1 LANRVGFVDNEET
14 TSLGKLE
21 RNAPRQL
28 IVRGTCHVL
37 SVEGL
42 KPGLEK
48 GANAIEA
55 NTLEANLTHQLRSL
69 H

>member
-1 LANRVGFVDNEET
+1 LTNRVGFVDNEET

-42 KPGLEK
+42 KLDWKMET
-48 GANAIEA
+48 NAIEA
-55 NTLEANLTHQLRSL
+55 NTLQANLTHQLSSL